1 MHYPTLRRTPATSLI
16 GKLCLASSL
25 LVAVTASPTSTALPA
40 ELSDEEKI
48 SVEIAIKSDQEV
60 TTTITITS
68 PASREK
74 NLKEGCVQETF
85 TKDSSKA
92 PDITF
97 SNDNGTPTCRATRTI
112 PVSQSNTVTH
122 DGNEYVVDTSKDSVS
137 SGSTTDSFALTVIF
151 PGKVT
156 DADGGKVEGDE
167 QNKVS
172 FDDFRH
178 TTRGQDTAKAAS
190 QSTAESDSK
199 TGLMIL
205 IGALVLIA
213 VVGGAIAV
221 IGNANKK
228 RREQKYLAAL
238 EQQPLHADA
247 LGAIPHSLTYPA
259 PPQAGPAPAQPFP
272 PQPGYSPASQPYQQ
286 GSDPAPSGAGGQYR
300 PPNQNGYSS
309 Y

>member
-1 MHYPTLRRTPATSLI
+1 
-16 GKLCLASSL
+16 
-25 LVAVTASPTSTALPA
+25 
-40 ELSDEEKI
+40 
-48 SVEIAIKSDQEV
+48 
-60 TTTITITS
+60 
-68 PASREK
+68 
-74 NLKEGCVQETF
+74 
-85 TKDSSKA
+85 
-92 PDITF
+92 
-97 SNDNGTPTCRATRTI
+97 
-112 PVSQSNTVTH
+112 
-122 DGNEYVVDTSKDSVS
+122 
-137 SGSTTDSFALTVIF
+137 
-151 PGKVT
+151 
-156 DADGGKVEGDE
+156 
-167 QNKVS
+167 
-172 FDDFRH
+172 
-178 TTRGQDTAKAAS
+178 
-190 QSTAESDSK
+190 
-199 TGLMIL
+199 MIL